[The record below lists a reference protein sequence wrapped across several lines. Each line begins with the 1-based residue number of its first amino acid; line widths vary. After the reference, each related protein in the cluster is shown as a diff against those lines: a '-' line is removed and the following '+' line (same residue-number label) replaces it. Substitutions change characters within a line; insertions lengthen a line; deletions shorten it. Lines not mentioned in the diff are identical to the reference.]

1 MATPDQTAPTQFKD
15 ADEELLAELGYKQ
28 QLNRA
33 WSGFSNFA
41 ISFSIISVLAGCFT
55 AYAFAW
61 NSGGPIAISIGWP
74 VVSLLIL
81 IIGLSLAE
89 LVAKYPTSGG
99 IYWFAGKLGGPVWA
113 WFTGWFNMVGL
124 VAVVASVQYAC
135 AGFMSVLFGAYGLNV
150 LGINFGDTEHILA
163 ETFLLFCIILILTA
177 IINIFRT
184 HLLAVINNVSVWW
197 HVIGVG
203 VIIVLLLVVPD
214 KHQSVSF
221 VFSQRLNNSGFDD
234 GATSGLFFWIYL
246 LPIGFLL
253 TQYTITGFDAS
264 AHLSE
269 ETHNASRNAARGV
282 WTSIFYSAIIGWLVL
297 LALTFAVQNPGNISN
312 ADNGFGAGSSLAILS
327 GALDSS
333 GFKAVVL
340 ICTVGQLF
348 CGLACLTSAS
358 RMCFAFSRDRGMP
371 GSSHLSKVN
380 KDGVPFNAVMG
391 MAALALIITIPALWG
406 APGTVLP
413 VAFLAVVSIAV
424 IGLYIAYGIPVF
436 LRWRMGTRFEQAASW
451 NLGSKWRWMN
461 PIGFVWIVI
470 ICIAGL
476 LPTSPLGVPWDDQ
489 WDATYANYAPLVL
502 LVVIGGAA
510 LGWIKAR
517 GHFTGQVRNIDAPV
531 AEEFAAT
538 PDDTVAPDTVT

>member
-1 MATPDQTAPTQFKD
+1 LATPDQTATQFKD
-15 ADEELLAELGYKQ
+15 EDERLLAELGYKQ

-55 AYAFAW
+55 AYATGW
-61 NSGGPIAISIGWP
+61 NNGGPIAISIGWP

-113 WFTGWFNMVGL
+113 WFTGWFNLVGL
-124 VAVVASVQYAC
+124 IGVVASVQYAC
-135 AGFMSVLFGAYGLNV
+135 AGFMSVLFGAYGVNV
-150 LGINFGDTEHILA
+150 LGVNFGDAQHILA
-163 ETFLLFCIILILTA
+163 ENFLLFVIILVLSA
-177 IINIFRT
+177 IVNIFRT
-184 HLLAVINNVSVWW
+184 HLLAVINNISVWW

-203 VIIVLLLVVPD
+203 VIVALLLIVPD
-214 KHQSVSF
+214 HHQSFSF
-221 VFSQRLNNSGFDD
+221 VFSQRINNSGFSD
-234 GATSGLFFWIYL
+234 GSTGGFFFWIYL

-269 ETHNASRNAARGV
+269 ETHSASRNAARGV

-297 LALTFAVQNPGNISN
+297 LAITFAVQDPTNIS
-312 ADNGFGAGSSLAILS
+312 DPENGFGVGSVFAVLA
-327 GALDSS
+327 GALDTA
-333 GFKAVVL
+333 GFKAVLL

-371 GSSHLSKVN
+371 GSRHLSKVN
-380 KDGVPFNAVMG
+380 KDGVPFNAVMA
-391 MAALALIITIPALWG
+391 MAALALIITIPALKG

-413 VAFLAVVSIAV
+413 VAFFAVISICV
-424 IGLYIAYGIPVF
+424 IGLYVCYAIPIF
-436 LRWRMGTRFEQAASW
+436 LRWRMGTRFEQASAW
-451 NLGSKWRWMN
+451 NLGRKWRWMN
-461 PIGFVWIVI
+461 PISVLWVAI
-470 ICIAGL
+470 ICTAGL

-489 WDATYANYAPLVL
+489 WDANYANYAPLVL

-510 LGWIKAR
+510 LGWLKAR
-517 GHFTGQVRNIDAPV
+517 HSFTGQVRNIDVPV
-531 AEEFAAT
+531 AEEFAAKPADATTT
-538 PDDTVAPDTVT
+538 P